1 MSIARRFKNYF
12 LRGLAVLL
20 PSILTIAILV
30 WGYKFIQENIGMRI
44 NNWLVD
50 LTMLIQGLDR
60 TDFEARQWLET
71 FWLHGL
77 GSVAGF
83 IIALIAVCIVG
94 VLLASV
100 VGRSLW
106 RLIERFL
113 TGIPVIKQVYP
124 YVKQIT
130 DFLFQQQNREE
141 LFSRVVAVEYPRKG
155 IWSVGMAT
163 SSGPKKVSDITGK
176 DYLAVLM
183 PTSPTPFTGFI
194 IMVPKEEAIDLD
206 MSIDEA
212 FRFIVSAGVITP
224 SVKVDKY
231 GALTLR
237 PEGIESDKQ
246 Q

>member
-50 LTMLIQGLDR
+50 LQMWIEGYEQTNSV
-60 TDFEARQWLET
+60 ARQDLEM
-71 FWLHGL
+71 FWIHGL

-100 VGRSLW
+100 VGRTLW
-106 RLIERFL
+106 RLVERFI

-141 LFSRVVAVEYPRKG
+141 LFSRVVAIEYPRRG
-155 IWSVGMAT
+155 LWSVGMAT
-163 SSGPKKVSDITGK
+163 SSGPKKVSDVTGK
-176 DYLAVLM
+176 EYLAVLM

-194 IMVPKEEAIDLD
+194 VMVPKEEAIDLD

-237 PEGIESDKQ
+237 PEEMESNKQ
-246 Q
+246 